1 MLRTKW
7 LVKTRVKGRD
17 HVGQKWGINRNSTY
31 EQNKRRTH
39 KSRKNILKARKC
51 VKNTRAV

>member
-1 MLRTKW
+1 MKTK
-7 LVKTRVKGRD
+7 VKGRD
-17 HVGQKWGINRNSTY
+17 HVGQRWGINRNSTY